1 METEKDLDIIHI
13 DKDQHFLDI
22 YQEYFSKHGLK
33 SQTYT
38 DSERG
43 FRSAKENNPKVI
55 LQELVLA
62 DTEGYDLL
70 ERFKENG
77 ETSYLP
83 VVVLSELGE
92 KRDVEKAREY
102 GANQYIVKQHIKPAN
117 VAKCLQ
123 QNFIN

>member
-1 METEKDLDIIHI
+1 MDKDPDIIHI

-22 YQEYFSKHGLK
+22 YQDRFSEYDLK

-43 FRSAKENNPKVI
+43 FRAAKENNPTAV
-55 LQELVLA
+55 LQELVLS
-62 DTEGYDLL
+62 DVKGYDLL
-70 ERFKENG
+70 EQFKENG
-77 ETSYLP
+77 ETNYLP

-102 GANQYIVKQHIKPAN
+102 GANKYIVKQHIKPAD
-117 VAKCLQ
+117 VAKYLK